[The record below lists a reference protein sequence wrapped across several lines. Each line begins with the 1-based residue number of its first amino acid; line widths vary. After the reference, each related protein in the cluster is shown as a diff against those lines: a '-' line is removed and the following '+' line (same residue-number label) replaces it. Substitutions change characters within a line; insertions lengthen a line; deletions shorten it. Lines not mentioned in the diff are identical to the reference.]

1 LLTTLACF
9 YFFGRR
15 RGLNA
20 EGVTKIAT
28 IALAPLATLLLVIGG
43 GGALKQVIVDSGIGS
58 YLGNL
63 LAESALSPLLVC
75 FFTSVGLRA
84 AQGSATVAIVTAA
97 GILAPLM
104 KQVHGYTP
112 EMLVL
117 AICCGGASLSHVND
131 AGFWIVKEYMGM
143 TVAETFRSW
152 TVMKVIIGTFG
163 IVILLI
169 CQAIFFRS

>member
-1 LLTTLACF
+1 M
-9 YFFGRR
+9 
-15 RGLNA
+15 
-20 EGVTKIAT
+20 
-28 IALAPLATLLLVIGG
+28 
-43 GGALKQVIVDSGIGS
+43 
-58 YLGNL
+58 
-63 LAESALSPLLVC
+63 
-75 FFTSVGLRA
+75 GLRA

-97 GILAPLM
+97 VSLAPLM

-143 TVAETFRSW
+143 TVTETFRSW
-152 TVMKVIIGTFG
+152 TVMKVIIGTLG